1 MQMTVMQPPF
11 LQPSSNLI
19 GSKDVYRCLIMLFDT
34 DDLWEDTPKSR
45 QKTFEQALKQVQL
58 TSIFSSPN
66 LKKIRKGFPD
76 FSINLAHSYQS
87 CNSLN
92 AWPYKMNQS

>member
-1 MQMTVMQPPF
+1 MYFLINSAIRHQCTQEEDPGLGKNAFLFKCIAMQMTVMQPPF

-45 QKTFEQALKQVQL
+45 QKTFE
-58 TSIFSSPN
+58 
-66 LKKIRKGFPD
+66 
-76 FSINLAHSYQS
+76 
-87 CNSLN
+87 
-92 AWPYKMNQS
+92 